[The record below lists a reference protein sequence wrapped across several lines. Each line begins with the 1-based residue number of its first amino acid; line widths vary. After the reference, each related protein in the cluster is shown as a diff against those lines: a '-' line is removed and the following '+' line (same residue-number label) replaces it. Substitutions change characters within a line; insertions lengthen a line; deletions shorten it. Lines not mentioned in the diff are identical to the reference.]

1 MSVSVYLAG
10 PDVFLPDAVEIG
22 KRKVAICAA
31 HGLSARYPLDG
42 EIDGD
47 GLDPEAH
54 AFVIAQANEEL
65 IRGSTLVLANISPF
79 RGPSLDPGTAFEI
92 GFARA
97 LGLRI
102 FGYSCREA
110 PFAARTIYYSGMED
124 DAERDVHG
132 YLIERF
138 GLVDNLMIDGAIAA
152 SGGHIVCV
160 ESEDLSAF
168 AAFER
173 LVGEVARLVLR
184 GT

>member
-1 MSVSVYLAG
+1 MSALVYLAG
-10 PDVFLPDAVEIG
+10 PDVFLPDAVEVG
-22 KRKVAICAA
+22 RRKVEICAK
-31 HGLSARYPLDG
+31 HGLRARFPLDAAVSG
-42 EIDGD
+42 E

-65 IRGSTLVLANISPF
+65 IRDSSIVLANISPF

-97 LGLRI
+97 IGLRV
-102 FGYSCREA
+102 FGYSCREM

-138 GLVDNLMIDGAIAA
+138 GLVDNLMIDGGIGA
-152 SGGHIVCV
+152 SGGKIVCV
-160 ESEDLSAF
+160 ESDDLSAF
-168 AAFER
+168 AAFEQ
-173 LVGEVARLVLR
+173 LVADVARAYM
-184 GT
+184 

>member
-1 MSVSVYLAG
+1 MSKLVYLAG
-10 PDVFLPDAVEIG
+10 PDVFLPDAVEVG
-22 KRKVAICAA
+22 RRKVEICAR
-31 HGLSARYPLDG
+31 HGLTARFPLDAAISG
-42 EIDGD
+42 E

-65 IRGSTLVLANISPF
+65 IRDAAMMIANISPF

-132 YLIERF
+132 YQIERF
-138 GLVDNLMIDGAIAA
+138 GLVENLMIDGAIAA
-152 SGGHIVCV
+152 SGGKIVCV
-160 ESEDLSAF
+160 ESDDLSAF
-168 AAFER
+168 AAFEK
-173 LVGEVARLVLR
+173 LLAEIA
-184 GT
+184 